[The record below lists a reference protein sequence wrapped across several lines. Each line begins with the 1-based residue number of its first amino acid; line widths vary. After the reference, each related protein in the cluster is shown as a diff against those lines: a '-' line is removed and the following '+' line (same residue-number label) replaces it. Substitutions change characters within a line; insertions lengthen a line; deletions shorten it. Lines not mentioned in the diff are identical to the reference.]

1 MTKKVDYE
9 NQLFSYLDIY
19 LYFSINKSKYSLYLE
34 SLAFNLSDELV
45 YFLTAIAAR
54 LIGRSVPAPA
64 THPPGQ
70 AIPSNK

>member
-45 YFLTAIAAR
+45 Y
-54 LIGRSVPAPA
+54 
-64 THPPGQ
+64 
-70 AIPSNK
+70 